1 MMPSSS
7 IHTSRCAARHRAT
20 PRCTARTAQLGAASR
35 GAAQRR
41 ATPRRIALLCR
52 QLIYANRMQMK

>member
-7 IHTSRCAARHRAT
+7 IHTARCAAR
-20 PRCTARTAQLGAASR
+20 RCTAQRS
-35 GAAQRR
+35 AAQRR
-41 ATPRRIALLCR
+41 AAPLGIALLCR